1 MIKGNGNYMKTRQ
14 EIVKDLNE
22 RKEKLTKAR
31 HEAEKRLVNAPE
43 GKLRVS
49 VKSRKIR
56 YYEILSPDD
65 TRGKYINKDKIKTAK
80 KLADKD
86 YCKKLIIAIK
96 REIADI
102 DRCLRILTS
111 NHGKKNDIFGE
122 GYTNAENIY
131 SHLHDGRKELI
142 SPIII
147 DDEENALRW
156 AKKDYKK
163 SDYKPEE
170 KVYPTKKGDMVR
182 SKSEAMLADMYY
194 DMGALYRYECE
205 LVLADGK
212 CVYPDFT
219 LLNKRT
225 RQLIY
230 HEHLGRLD
238 DEKYRLKAL
247 RKLEAYREN
256 GIYTAKNLFL
266 TYEVDGCPLNIER
279 VKKNVTEFLE

>member
-1 MIKGNGNYMKTRQ
+1 MKTRQ

-22 RKEKLTKAR
+22 RKEKLSKAKN
-31 HEAEKRLVNAPE
+31 EAERRLRNAPE

-49 VKSRKIR
+49 VKSKKSR
-56 YYEILSPDD
+56 YYQILSADD
-65 TRGKYINKDKIKTAK
+65 TRGKYINKDNLKTAK
-80 KLADKD
+80 KLADKY
-86 YCKKLIIAIK
+86 YCKKLIMTIK
-96 REIADI
+96 QELADI
-102 DRCLRILTS
+102 ERCVRILTS
-111 NHGKKNDIFGE
+111 NHNGKNDLAGNECI
-122 GYTNAENIY
+122 NAEDVY
-131 SHLHDGRKELI
+131 SRLHDGRKELV
-142 SPIII
+142 SPIMV
-147 DDEENALRW
+147 DAEENALCW

-170 KVYPTKKGDMVR
+170 KIYLTKKGDMVR
-182 SKSEAMLADMYY
+182 SKSEAMLADMYFE
-194 DMGALYRYECE
+194 MGALYRYECG
-205 LVLADGK
+205 LVLKNGK

-247 RKLEAYREN
+247 KKLEAYREN